1 MPDDWTM
8 LILICNV
15 IYWFRKCIWWYMYLY
30 VCTYFQNTLVLV
42 QNSLVL
48 NSGYL
53 TNFCCCYFRAEIMK
67 QMKNLRKQMKKKSFQ
82 VNSEWMCSHV
92 YLIII
97 WTNEQAH
104 YSYNTRDFFLFY
116 TQKYVDLFYWTCLY
130 MKTQV
135 CVNGRFMQR
144 GYWNGMSNS
153 IPGYFINEKLWTKVS
168 PLCTMIDAN
177 IPKRMTIKAPQT
189 NQNHNMISILIC

>member
-1 MPDDWTM
+1 M
-8 LILICNV
+8 V
-15 IYWFRKCIWWYMYLY
+15 HVH
-30 VCTYFQNTLVLV
+30 VCMHMYFQNTLVLV

-104 YSYNTRDFFLFY
+104 YSENTRDFFLFY

-130 MKTQV
+130 MKDSSV
-135 CVNGRFMQR
+135 CKWMIHAKGILKWNVELNSWLL
-144 GYWNGMSNS
+144 YWW
-153 IPGYFINEKLWTKVS
+153 EAVS
-168 PLCTMIDAN
+168 
-177 IPKRMTIKAPQT
+177 
-189 NQNHNMISILIC
+189 

>member
-1 MPDDWTM
+1 M
-8 LILICNV
+8 V
-15 IYWFRKCIWWYMYLY
+15 HVH
-30 VCTYFQNTLVLV
+30 VCMHMYFQNTFVLV

-130 MKTQV
+130 MKDSSV
-135 CVNGRFMQR
+135 CKWMIHAKGILK
-144 GYWNGMSNS
+144 WNVQLNFWLL
-153 IPGYFINEKLWTKVS
+153 YRWEAVS
-168 PLCTMIDAN
+168 LGVSLMYYDWCKYSKKND
-177 IPKRMTIKAPQT
+177 
-189 NQNHNMISILIC
+189 H